1 MNRQSSIS
9 RQLIRGS
16 VVAAA
21 VIAANLVAA
30 EPGDVEATDDSTSVQ
45 RIVPEAPAPIVGI
58 AAPEIRVSYPRDD
71 EIVVPAIRRGVA
83 RMPEAPAI
91 DIEAVRQ
98 SASAW
103 LGNGV
108 MTAPGEAIDVEAPII
123 DASASETELGID
135 VPVLERPELPAPPT
149 VR

>member
-30 EPGDVEATDDSTSVQ
+30 EPGDVEATDSTSVQ

-58 AAPEIRVSYPRDD
+58 AAPEIRVSYPRAD
-71 EIVVPAIRRGVA
+71 EIVVPAVRRGVA

-91 DIEAVRQ
+91 DVEAVRQ

-123 DASASETELGID
+123 DASAAETELGID
-135 VPVLERPELPAPPT
+135 VPALERPELPAPPT

>member
-1 MNRQSSIS
+1 MNRQTSIS

-30 EPGDVEATDDSTSVQ
+30 EPGDVEATDSTSTE

-71 EIVVPAIRRGVA
+71 EIVVPAIHRGVA
-83 RMPEAPAI
+83 RMPKAPAI
-91 DIEAVRQ
+91 DVESVRQ
-98 SASAW
+98 STSAW
-103 LGNGV
+103 LGNGI
-108 MTAPGEAIDVEAPII
+108 MAAPGEAIDVQAPII
-123 DASASETELGID
+123 DAPKSETELGID
-135 VPVLERPELPAPPT
+135 VPVLEQPELPALPT